1 MRKYK
6 TDYTLLKRKIIEK
19 YKSVKNFVKA
29 LNWNLEFFEKRINNL
44 ENFSQDEIYA
54 IIDELNINDMFIP
67 VLFFRSK
74 SSETQTKEEEEW

>member
-1 MRKYK
+1 MRKFK

-19 YKSVKNFVKA
+19 YKSVKNFVKV

-54 IIDELNINDMFIP
+54 IIDALNIDEIFIP
-67 VLFFRSK
+67 VLFFSSK
-74 SSETQTKEEEEW
+74 SSDTQTKGEWK